1 MGSSNDPC
9 ADSTLVGVFL
19 LPDDNLPA
27 CADTDPRVA
36 AKSPDA
42 FYELSQCQIG
52 EASLSY
58 FLPGS
63 NPFL

>member
-1 MGSSNDPC
+1 MGSSSDLY
-9 ADSTLVGVFL
+9 AGSTPVGAFP

-27 CADTDPRVA
+27 GANIDLLVA

-52 EASLSY
+52 EAFES
-58 FLPGS
+58 
-63 NPFL
+63 